1 MVTAVDMVFPKAPV
15 VGDFT
20 VPQAIENLIA
30 EMFKETRW
38 ERNRLTNIYTYV
50 KNKAHD
56 IYVPRQATREF
67 RMLVDQSRFNVLP
80 LVVKVISQNL
90 FVDGYRT
97 GDEREN
103 LPVWDEI
110 WQPNRM
116 DARQAGLYKMAV
128 QYGYSY
134 ASVMPGNPVP
144 VITPYTPRKVIA
156 RYQNLQDEWPQY
168 VITLDD
174 KLNQDEWGGLTDLS
188 LDPLWPENCRISLY
202 DDTTKWQLQRVG
214 GAWKILEIS
223 EHGLEVCPFVKFWDS
238 YDDLDEDSVG
248 VVEPLLPVQR
258 QLNQT
263 TFSLLMAQQYAAFRQ
278 RWVTGM
284 TIEEDVH
291 GRPREPFNSAVDKLF
306 HAESPDT
313 KFGEFEQTDL
323 GGYLNSRDKLLM
335 FISSVTQI
343 PPNNLMV
350 GSGISNLS
358 AEALAS
364 LEAGL
369 RRNVGEHQTSFGES
383 VEQMIRLSGKAAGQ
397 MDVWENTSAQVVW
410 RDTTPRSLAQVA
422 DALGKLATM
431 LAIPPRVL
439 WEKIPGTTQQDLE
452 MWETEADRYEAKEAA
467 RQQQLLRAAQQ
478 GMKTATPNDASVG
491 RAKNTAAPG
500 PVKE

>member
-15 VGDFT
+15 VADLNVPREIEDLISNMFRDF
-20 VPQAIENLIA
+20 
-30 EMFKETRW
+30 RY

-90 FVDGYRT
+90 FVDGYRA
-97 GDEREN
+97 GDAKDN
-103 LPVWDEI
+103 LEIWDEV

-116 DARQAGLYKMAV
+116 DARQAGLFKTAV

-134 ASVMPGNPVP
+134 ASVLPGNPAP
-144 VITPYTPRKVIA
+144 VITPYSPRRVIA
-156 RYQNLQDEWPQY
+156 QYENMQDEWPQY
-168 VITLDD
+168 VITLDS
-174 KLNQDEWGGLTDLS
+174 KFNKEEENWLLNLS
-188 LDPLWPENCRISLY
+188 MEPRFPDGYKISLY
-202 DDTTKWQLQRVG
+202 DNSTRWSLTRHN
-214 GAWKILEIS
+214 GAWRIDKVEDHNL
-223 EHGLEVCPFVKFWDS
+223 GVCPFVKFWDS

-263 TFSLLMAQQYAAFRQ
+263 TFSLLMAQQYAAFKQ

-284 TIEEDVH
+284 TIEEDVN
-291 GRPREPFNSAVDKLF
+291 GVPREPFNSAVNNLF

-313 KFGEFEQTDL
+313 RFGEFEQTDL
-323 GGYLNSRDKLLM
+323 GGYLNARDKVLM

-383 VEQMIRLSGKAAGQ
+383 VEQLFRLSGKAASNL
-397 MDVWENTSAQVVW
+397 DAWEDTSAQVVW

-439 WEKIPGTTQQDLE
+439 WEKFPGVTQQDLE
-452 MWETEADRYEAKEAA
+452 VWETEADRYEAKEAA
-467 RQQQLLRAAQQ
+467 RQQQLLKA
-478 GMKTATPNDASVG
+478 GMSARPTGSSIGA
-491 RAKNTAAPG
+491 AKNTS
-500 PVKE
+500 VEKTTTE

>member
-1 MVTAVDMVFPKAPV
+1 MAVEAIDFEFPQAPV
-15 VGDFT
+15 VGDYN
-20 VPQAIENLIA
+20 VPPAIDELIA
-30 EMFKETRW
+30 RMFKENRY
-38 ERNRLTNIYTYV
+38 ERNRLTNIYTYL
-50 KNKAHD
+50 KNKAND

-90 FVDGYRT
+90 FVDGYRA
-97 GDEREN
+97 GDAKDN
-103 LPVWDEI
+103 LPIWDEI

-116 DARQAGLYKMAV
+116 DARQTGLYKTAI
-128 QYGYSY
+128 QYGYSF
-134 ASVMPGNPVP
+134 ASVLPGDPIP
-144 VITPYTPRKVIA
+144 VITPYSPRRVMA
-156 RYQNLQDEWPQY
+156 DYENDQDEWPKY
-168 VITLDD
+168 AITLDS
-174 KLNQDEWGGLTDLS
+174 KFSKEEENWLLNLS
-188 LDPLWPENCRISLY
+188 LEPRWPENYKISLY
-202 DDTTKWQLQRVG
+202 DNQTRWQLIRIG
-214 GAWKILEIS
+214 GAWKIDNIK
-223 EHGLEVCPFVKFWDS
+223 EHNLGVCPFIKFWDS
-238 YDDLDEDSVG
+238 YDDLDDDSVG

-263 TFSLLMAQQYAAFRQ
+263 TFSLLMSQQYSAFRQ

-284 TIEEDVH
+284 TIEEDIN
-291 GRPREPFNSAVDKLF
+291 GRPREPFNAAVDKLF
-306 HAESPDT
+306 QAESPDT

-323 GGYLNSRDKLLM
+323 SGYLNARDKVLM

-383 VEQMIRLSGKAAGQ
+383 TEQMIRLAGKAHG
-397 MDVWENTSAQVVW
+397 DTDTWEDTSAQVVW

-439 WEKIPGTTQQDLE
+439 WDKIPGVTQQDLE
-452 MWETEADRYEAKEAA
+452 VWETEADRFEAKEAA
-467 RQQQLLRAAQQ
+467 RQQQLIKAQMSARPT
-478 GMKTATPNDASVG
+478 GASIGAPKNTSVEKTAT
-491 RAKNTAAPG
+491 
-500 PVKE
+500 E